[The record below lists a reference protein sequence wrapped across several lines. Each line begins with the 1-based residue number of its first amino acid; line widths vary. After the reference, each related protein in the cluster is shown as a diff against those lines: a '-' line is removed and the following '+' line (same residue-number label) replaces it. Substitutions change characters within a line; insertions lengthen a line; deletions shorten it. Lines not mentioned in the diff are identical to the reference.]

1 MQFQISSRRENGKE
15 IIKLPK
21 LEFLQKYLANSF
33 ALSDAEENNSEPLN
47 RGGINNLAKVSTVKF
62 LGSNGLLFYWHMQV

>member
-15 IIKLPK
+15 IIKSPR

-33 ALSDAEENNSEPLN
+33 ALSDAEDNNFEPLN
-47 RGGINNLAKVSTVKF
+47 KGGINNPAKVSTAKF